1 MDNNKEYLLCE
12 VIYYNTSNIKTK
24 TILKSLTKT
33 YQILNKHENV
43 YDFYTYKIIKK
54 VFNSFMKHKKE
65 SKKFKRL
72 LTGKILSTFSSARRR
87 TTENTPI
94 LIS

>member
-1 MDNNKEYLLCE
+1 MDNDKEYLLCE
-12 VIYYNTSNIKTK
+12 VVYYNTSNIKTK

-33 YQILNKHENV
+33 YKLLNKNEHV
-43 YDFYTYKIIKK
+43 YGFYMYKIIKK
-54 VFNSFMKHKKE
+54 VFDSFIKHKKE

-72 LTGKILSTFSSARRR
+72 LTGKILSTFSSPRRR